1 MSHLAQ
7 TSGRAGIE
15 GSADFSSHCSPG
27 MVGLSLWGLAVSGL
41 CPLLSPA
48 SVFQPSCPCRAG
60 RMLAELSP
68 IPGRQDWPRALA
80 EHGEH
85 HSFKVSPWSFQVP
98 LPSGTTVIN
107 SLSSVSAEQVKE
119 ESMLNIRGAAESPGL
134 PELPSSPSA
143 ANGAHPCSGGGQ
155 KAVGTQWCL
164 PRSAPCVLLQS
175 LLPRSVLTRFFNKD
189 NSSASCHFS
198 SLSLR
203 GEGHTSFHSG
213 LAPCAP

>member
-68 IPGRQDWPRALA
+68 IPGRQEWPRALA

-119 ESMLNIRGAAESPGL
+119 ESMLSIRGAAESPGL

-143 ANGAHPCSGGGQ
+143 ANGARPCSGGGQ
-155 KAVGTQWCL
+155 KAVGTLVSSQICPVRAAAVPAASLCL
-164 PRSAPCVLLQS
+164 NTLLQ
-175 LLPRSVLTRFFNKD
+175 
-189 NSSASCHFS
+189 
-198 SLSLR
+198 
-203 GEGHTSFHSG
+203 
-213 LAPCAP
+213 